1 MAVWIEN
8 KYMHF
13 DHHCF
18 QLNWDF
24 AIAFFPTLWEWSFK
38 KASTHILA
46 DETIVLS
53 QVGKKDLKCPA
64 SMPTQRWCPHF
75 DKKKT
80 QMICQIWNL
89 FIKRW
94 QILHF
99 LLTTTGWLLQAPR
112 MELSRCHH
120 HHHHSSLSSSSWAI
134 FIIVIIIIMLQVF
147 RVPSDLFSGNPME
160 KNMDTPLVSLPEQA
174 RRIETVIMILPLWSV
189 DFIGRCNLG
198 IFFVKTFHQKLIFR
212 CLGTQL
218 QTLCLRLAVG
228 KNFIS
233 NFHHHHFC
241 HHHHLDGDEQDEH
254 QCVGLVG
261 VNQPLLMGWTWGLG
275 SGGL

>member
-1 MAVWIEN
+1 MPCFGVYRVSKKWTFGVIHNGSLNWKQIHALS
-8 KYMHF
+8 HF

-38 KASTHILA
+38 KASTHILV

-75 DKKKT
+75 DKKKHKWFVKFD
-80 QMICQIWNL
+80 IYLSKGDRFCIFSSRRRGDCFRLPGWNCQGVSI
-89 FIKRW
+89 I
-94 QILHF
+94 H
-99 LLTTTGWLLQAPR
+99 P
-112 MELSRCHH
+112 CHH
-120 HHHHSSLSSSSWAI
+120 HHHGAI

-160 KNMDTPLVSLPEQA
+160 KNLDTPLVSLPEQA

-189 DFIGRCNLG
+189 DFYREMQLR
-198 IFFVKTFHQKLIFR
+198 KLV
-212 CLGTQL
+212 C
-218 QTLCLRLAVG
+218 
-228 KNFIS
+228 KNFPPEVDFQVS
-233 NFHHHHFC
+233 WHPTA
-241 HHHHLDGDEQDEH
+241 D
-254 QCVGLVG
+254 LV
-261 VNQPLLMGWTWGLG
+261 LASS
-275 SGGL
+275 SG